1 MIYSKVMN
9 KIQSYLF
16 SKKGVVGAIC
26 LFITIGIMFT
36 FMSHF
41 SLFQLISPLS
51 SNRQDVLSQLLPRLT
66 QKPNSYHLSFQHSL
80 IGQAS
85 AQTVDYTTNAYAV
98 LDFDSGQIIDSK
110 NGEKEVPIASLT
122 KIMTAVVALD
132 ISSPSEKF
140 VVSKRAADQIPT
152 KIGVIVGQ
160 RFTLKELL
168 EAGLMTSAN
177 DAIEVI
183 RDGIDAK
190 YNDPVF
196 VQAMN
201 AKAQFLGLK
210 STHFTNPQGFDS
222 TEHYS
227 SAADL
232 AILTHYALTNYPL
245 ISQIV
250 QQDYIKLQANED
262 HKQYDLYNWN
272 GLLDVYPNVTG
283 VKIGNTENAGTTT
296 IVKSERNGKTIL
308 VVLLGTTGVLERD
321 LVASQLLDNGFAST
335 LGLTPVEVTEAQ
347 LRAKYATWKY
357 WN

>member
-1 MIYSKVMN
+1 MQNNIV
-9 KIQSYLF
+9 
-16 SKKGVVGAIC
+16 SKKVGVGTIFVFLSLAL
-26 LFITIGIMFT
+26 LFIFIP
-36 FMSHF
+36 HL

-66 QKPNSYHLSFQHSL
+66 QKPNTYRLTSPYSL

-85 AQTVDYTTNAYAV
+85 ADTVGSTVNAYSV

-110 NGEKEVPIASLT
+110 NGEKEVPMASLT
-122 KIMTAVVALD
+122 KIMTAIVALD

-140 VVSKRAADQIPT
+140 VVTQRAADQIPT

-160 RFTLKELL
+160 RFTLEELL

-183 RDGIDAK
+183 RDGIDTK

-201 AKAQFLGLK
+201 AKAEFLGLK
-210 STHFTNPQGFDS
+210 NTHFTNPQGFDS

-227 SAADL
+227 SASDL

-250 QQDYIKLQANED
+250 KKDYIQLQANGD

-272 GLLDVYPNVTG
+272 GLLDVYPNVSG

-296 IVKSERNGKTIL
+296 IVKSERNGKSIL

-335 LGLTPVEVTEAQ
+335 IGLPPIDVTEKQ